1 MLQSEELG
9 YDLDPSDDSAD
20 EYDDDN
26 LEDNDMSSDN
36 ETLTNTASLPP
47 KPPLP
52 SQCVPAPGS
61 SLPEAAEVV
70 KMDISDSTDNKS
82 HVMPIMKDRKPGR
95 LFAIVNACSP
105 TMCTCTLTD
114 R

>member
-52 SQCVPAPGS
+52 SQ
-61 SLPEAAEVV
+61 
-70 KMDISDSTDNKS
+70 
-82 HVMPIMKDRKPGR
+82 
-95 LFAIVNACSP
+95 
-105 TMCTCTLTD
+105 
-114 R
+114 